1 MDASGGNAQRTIA
14 HGISKRKLTG
24 SIGQKL
30 ISWEKARPT
39 GIKRASGRAS
49 DP

>member
-1 MDASGGNAQRTIA
+1 M
-14 HGISKRKLTG
+14 SKRKLTR

-30 ISWEKARPT
+30 INWEKARPT
-39 GIKRASGRAS
+39 GPKGASGRAS